1 MNRLKHELNK
11 LIFESLGFA
20 PDALV
25 GKGLNDEEFKS
36 DESIIVESDKGT
48 EEFPIYAGSCQDID
62 FAISYISK
70 YELGVLI
77 CSQNLELA
85 LLSNFAEEDPGVLLQ
100 NIEGKWYPA
109 DVAIHLNL
117 AAICYKMADIG
128 LPLNKPSNS
137 KVANKYLKFVQEVVD

>member
-1 MNRLKHELNK
+1 MLVDFSY
-11 LIFESLGFA
+11 FE
-20 PDALV
+20 V
-25 GKGLNDEEFKS
+25 GENH
-36 DESIIVESDKGT
+36 DKDK
-48 EEFPIYAGSCQDID
+48 EIIYAEGFFHDVCCQDID

-100 NIEGKWYPA
+100 NMEGKWYPA

-117 AAICYKMADIG
+117 AAICYKMADNG
-128 LPLNKPSNS
+128 LPLTKPSNS